1 MSDSILSDQLWQRI
15 EPLLPKQRKKRNIQ
29 YAGRKPSDPRK
40 VMTGILFILRTAI
53 PWKSLPATSDFPSGH
68 TCRRRLIEW
77 ERRGVWKRLWQTI
90 LDELQSEGQLSWE
103 RGVVDS
109 SSVRAGHGGEKT
121 GKNPVDRSKLG
132 SKHHLLVEGQGV
144 PMSMSLTGANRHD
157 ITQLMKLVE
166 SIPRVKGK
174 RGRPRQKP
182 KKVQGD
188 RAYDSEPHR
197 RALKKR
203 DQTTVSKAADGTRKR
218 IRKNEMGS

>member
-1 MSDSILSDQLWQRI
+1 MAISILSDELWRRI
-15 EPLLPKQRKKRNIQ
+15 EPLLPKPKKKRHIQ
-29 YAGRKPSDPRK
+29 HAGRKPTDPRK
-40 VMTGILFILRTAI
+40 VMTGILFVLQTGI

-77 ERRGVWKRLWQTI
+77 QLRGVWRRLWQS
-90 LDELQSEGQLSWE
+90 LLAELQSQGQLNWQ

-132 SKHHLLVEGQGV
+132 SKHHLLVEGQGI
-144 PMSMSLTGANRHD
+144 PLSMSLTGANRHD
-157 ITQLMKLVE
+157 ITQLMALVE
-166 SIPRVKGK
+166 SIPAVRGR

-182 KKVQGD
+182 KKLQGD

-197 RALKKR
+197 RALKK
-203 DQTTVSKAADGTRKR
+203 K
-218 IRKNEMGS
+218 GSSRC

>member
-15 EPLLPKQRKKRNIQ
+15 EPLLPQDNKRRDIQ
-29 YAGRKPSDPRK
+29 YAGRKPAEARR
-40 VMTGILFILRTAI
+40 VMTGIIFVLKTGV

-77 ERRGVWKRLWQTI
+77 DQAGVWQRLWQSI
-90 LDELQSEGQLSWE
+90 LAELHSEGHLDWE

-121 GKNPVDRSKLG
+121 GKNPTDRGKLG
-132 SKHHLLVEGQGV
+132 SKHHLLVEGGGI
-144 PMSMSLTGANRHD
+144 PLAASLTGANRHD
-157 ITQLMKLVE
+157 ITQLMNLVE
-166 SIPRVKGK
+166 SIPRVRGR

-182 KKVQGD
+182 KNLQGD

-197 RALKKR
+197 RALKK
-203 DQTTVSKAADGTRKR
+203 K
-218 IRKNEMGS
+218 GSSRS

>member
-15 EPLLPKQRKKRNIQ
+15 EPLLPKLRKKRNIQ
-29 YAGRKPSDPRK
+29 YAGRKPTAPRK
-40 VMTGILFILRTAI
+40 VMTSILFVLQTGI

-68 TCRRRLIEW
+68 TFRRHLLEW
-77 ERRGVWKRLWQTI
+77 QRRGIWRRLWQS
-90 LDELQSEGQLSWE
+90 LLAELQSEGQLSWE

-121 GKNPVDRSKLG
+121 GKNPVDRGKLG

-144 PMSMSLTGANRHD
+144 PLSMCLTGANRHD

-166 SIPRVKGK
+166 SIPKVRGK

-182 KKVQGD
+182 KKLQGD
-188 RAYDSEPHR
+188 RGYDSEPHR
-197 RALKKR
+197 RALK
-203 DQTTVSKAADGTRKR
+203 
-218 IRKNEMGS
+218 